1 MSLALVKTAAS
12 YFIVKIKKKVASICV
27 HEPLSAHGIYMKKKR
42 GADVWRLSSVM
53 VHGRLRST
61 ATGARKLQF

>member
-27 HEPLSAHGIYMKKKR
+27 HEPLSAHGIYMKKKGVQTSGDSR
-42 GADVWRLSSVM
+42 QSWSMA
-53 VHGRLRST
+53 
-61 ATGARKLQF
+61 A